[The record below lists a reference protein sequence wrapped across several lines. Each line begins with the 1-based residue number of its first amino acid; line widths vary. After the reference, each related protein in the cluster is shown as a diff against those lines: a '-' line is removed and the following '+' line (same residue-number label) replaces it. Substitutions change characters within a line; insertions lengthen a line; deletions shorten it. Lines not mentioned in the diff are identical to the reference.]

1 MDECRQTNTYIDRQ
15 SYLRST
21 SQTQLS
27 VISFTPCIH
36 LPMWGQSK
44 TVLSTGVASQLLNDY
59 PACGKG
65 GDNNRCDHTLC
76 PANAKTAIGSVSC
89 CIDLCDRVCVCVC
102 VTLWLYSFLVSTL
115 STQLL
120 KPLPL
125 RILQLPMQKSVSSIS
140 GPH

>member
-1 MDECRQTNTYIDRQ
+1 MLPYQLWSTNQSIPQSLAPTDTLVQSQPQGKMSFSTTWTKRQTSSYIDRQ

-89 CIDLCDRVCVCVC
+89 CIDLCVTECVCVCVC
-102 VTLWLYSFLVSTL
+102 V
-115 STQLL
+115 
-120 KPLPL
+120 
-125 RILQLPMQKSVSSIS
+125 
-140 GPH
+140 